1 MNSIN
6 IVGNLVEDAQVKAFN
21 AKDRSG
27 AEYEKKFCAFKIAD
41 NLSGTTEHTNFFDC
55 VYFTNGADKFAPYLK
70 KGTQVTLINSTL
82 KVKTSQKGDKWY
94 TNVTVNVRDISLPP
108 KPKASQES
116 QSAAGDLIDDE
127 IPF

>member
-1 MNSIN
+1 MNSIS
-6 IVGNLVEDAQVKAFN
+6 IVGNLTEDAQVKAFSG
-21 AKDRSG
+21 KDRNG
-27 AEYEKKFCAFKIAD
+27 AEVERKFCAFKIAD
-41 NLSGTTEHTNFFDC
+41 NLSGMTEHTNFFDC
-55 VYFTNGADKFAPYLK
+55 VYFTNGADKFAGFLK

-82 KVKTSQKGDKWY
+82 KVKTIQKDDKWY

-116 QSAAGDLIDDE
+116 KSAADSSLDDE